1 MWTRALLKQNAKT
14 AFKRNYWM
22 CVAVSFVTL
31 ILMGGFSFGGSNTV
45 TMAEESQ
52 DFDYSL

>member
-31 ILMGGFSFGGSNTV
+31 ILMGGFSYGYCITA
-45 TMAEESQ
+45 TKTKAAH
-52 DFDYSL
+52 